1 MPIIGRHILEYDT
14 RSTVPEYGE
23 MCYLSQVRNIRK
35 QGLRICMG
43 AQIYPD
49 LLQYIL

>member
-1 MPIIGRHILEYDT
+1 MDVYNWDAYT
-14 RSTVPEYGE
+14 RVPGVLYPNAGE
-23 MCYLSQVRNIRK
+23 MCYLSQARSIRK
-35 QGLRICMG
+35 QGLRTCMG